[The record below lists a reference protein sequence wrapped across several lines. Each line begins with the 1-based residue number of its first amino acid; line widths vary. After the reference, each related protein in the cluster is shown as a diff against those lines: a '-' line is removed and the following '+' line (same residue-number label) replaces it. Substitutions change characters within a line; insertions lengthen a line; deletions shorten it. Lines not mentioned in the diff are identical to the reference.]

1 MAVGLPHLKFRSRS
15 PRGAFKSVG
24 VTLLAVVLLIA
35 FLTPLVYM
43 LFTSLKTK
51 EQMSQLGTPL
61 WPADAPTFT
70 YNGVTYDVYTVP
82 TAQGNRDLALV
93 KKGLTESTF

>member
-1 MAVGLPHLKFRSRS
+1 MTLRMSDTKSFWPGRSRS
-15 PRGAFKSVG
+15 TRRAVKSTG

-61 WPADAPTFT
+61 
-70 YNGVTYDVYTVP
+70 
-82 TAQGNRDLALV
+82 
-93 KKGLTESTF
+93 